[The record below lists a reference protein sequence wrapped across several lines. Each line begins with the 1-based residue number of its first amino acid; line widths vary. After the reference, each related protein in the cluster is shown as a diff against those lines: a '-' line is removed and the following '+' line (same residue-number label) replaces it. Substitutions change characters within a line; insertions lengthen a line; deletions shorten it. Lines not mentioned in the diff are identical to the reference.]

1 VPTALAPSL
10 ATQPLTLLTT
20 VFLCHNK
27 PLQYNS
33 PSFYYYLSPTWHQLP
48 FTATINRLLGTSNH
62 LPLPFTA
69 YLAPATIYRYHLPPT
84 WHQQPFTATIYR
96 LLGTSYH
103 LPPTWHQRPFTA
115 TIYRLFGTSYH
126 LPPTWHQLPITAYLA
141 PAPLLQFFC
150 TF

>member
-1 VPTALAPSL
+1 MPTALAPSL

-69 YLAPATIYRYHLPPT
+69 YLAPATIY
-84 WHQQPFTATIYR
+84 
-96 LLGTSYH
+96 
-103 LPPTWHQRPFTA
+103 
-115 TIYRLFGTSYH
+115 SYH
-126 LPPTWHQLPITAYLA
+126 LPPTWHQLPFTAYLA
-141 PAPLLQFFC
+141 PATIYRYHLPPIWHQLPFTAYLAPATNYRLLGTSTPPSVFLYILS
-150 TF
+150 TSSHTATSVIL